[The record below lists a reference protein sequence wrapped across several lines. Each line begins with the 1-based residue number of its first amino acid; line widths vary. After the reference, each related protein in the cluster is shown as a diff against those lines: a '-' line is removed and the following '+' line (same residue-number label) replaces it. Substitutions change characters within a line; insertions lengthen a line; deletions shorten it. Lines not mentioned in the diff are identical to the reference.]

1 MNKTI
6 LTVDDSSTMRQMV
19 GIALKGAG
27 FGVLEAG
34 DGVEALEKLRSA
46 ARPVDLVL
54 TDLNMPRMDG
64 IELTRQIRL
73 LEHLRGVP
81 IILLTTE
88 SSPEMKQR
96 GKSAGATGW
105 IVKPF
110 QPKQLLDVVAKVI
123 R

>member
-1 MNKTI
+1 MPKTI

-19 GIALKGAG
+19 GVTLKNSG
-27 FGVLEAG
+27 FEVLEAA
-34 DGVEALEKLRSA
+34 DGVEALEKFRKS
-46 ARPVDLVL
+46 PTVDLVL

-64 IELTRQIRL
+64 LELTRQIRAL
-73 LEHLRGVP
+73 ASGRAVP

-88 SSPEMKQR
+88 SSPDMKLR

-110 QPKQLLDVVAKVI
+110 QPKQLLEVIGKVA

>member
-1 MNKTI
+1 MPKRI

-19 GIALKGAG
+19 GLTLKTAG
-27 FGVLEAG
+27 FEVLEAA
-34 DGVEALEKLRSA
+34 DGVEALEKLRQS
-46 ARPVDLVL
+46 PTVDLVL

-64 IELTRQIRL
+64 LELTRQIRAMASG
-73 LEHLRGVP
+73 RAVP

-88 SSPEMKQR
+88 SSPEMKLR

-110 QPKQLLDVVAKVI
+110 QPNQLLEVIGKVA

>member
-1 MNKTI
+1 MPKRI

-19 GIALKGAG
+19 GVTLKSAG
-27 FGVLEAG
+27 FEVLEAA
-34 DGVEALEKLRSA
+34 DGVEALDKLRQS
-46 ARPVDLVL
+46 PTIDLVL

-64 IELTRQIRL
+64 LELTRQIRAL
-73 LEHLRGVP
+73 ASGQAVP

-88 SSPEMKQR
+88 SSPEMKLR
-96 GKSAGATGW
+96 GKAAGATGW

-110 QPKQLLDVVAKVI
+110 QPNQLLEVIGKVA

>member
-1 MNKTI
+1 MPKTI

-19 GIALKGAG
+19 GVTLKNSG
-27 FGVLEAG
+27 FEVLEAA
-34 DGVEALEKLRSA
+34 DGVEALEKFRKS
-46 ARPVDLVL
+46 PTVDLVL

-64 IELTRQIRL
+64 LELTRQIRAL
-73 LEHLRGVP
+73 ASGRAVP

-88 SSPEMKQR
+88 SSPDMKLR

-110 QPKQLLDVVAKVI
+110 QPNQLLEVIGKVT

>member
-1 MNKTI
+1 MPKTI

-19 GIALKGAG
+19 GVTLKNSG
-27 FGVLEAG
+27 FEVLEAA
-34 DGVEALEKLRSA
+34 DGVEALEKFRKS
-46 ARPVDLVL
+46 PTVDLVL

-64 IELTRQIRL
+64 LDVTRQIRAL
-73 LEHLRGVP
+73 ASGRAVP

-88 SSPEMKQR
+88 SSPDMKLR

-110 QPKQLLDVVAKVI
+110 QPNQLLEVIGKVT

>member
-1 MNKTI
+1 MPKRI

-19 GIALKGAG
+19 GVTLKSAG
-27 FGVLEAG
+27 FEVLEAA
-34 DGVEALEKLRSA
+34 DGVEALDKLRQS
-46 ARPVDLVL
+46 PTIDLVL

-64 IELTRQIRL
+64 LELTRQIRAL
-73 LEHLRGVP
+73 ASGRAVP

-88 SSPEMKQR
+88 SSPEMKLR
-96 GKSAGATGW
+96 GKAAGATGW

-110 QPKQLLDVVAKVI
+110 QPNQLLEVIGKVA

>member
-1 MNKTI
+1 MPKTI

-19 GIALKGAG
+19 GVTLKNSG
-27 FGVLEAG
+27 FEVLEAA
-34 DGVEALEKLRSA
+34 DGVEALEKFRKS
-46 ARPVDLVL
+46 PTVDLVL

-64 IELTRQIRL
+64 LELTRQIRAL
-73 LEHLRGVP
+73 ASGRAVP

-88 SSPEMKQR
+88 SSPDMKLQ

-110 QPKQLLDVVAKVI
+110 QPNQLLEVIGKVT

>member
-1 MNKTI
+1 MPKRI

-19 GIALKGAG
+19 GLTLKSAG
-27 FGVLEAG
+27 FEVLEAA
-34 DGVEALEKLRSA
+34 DGVEALEKLRQS
-46 ARPVDLVL
+46 PTVDLVL

-64 IELTRQIRL
+64 LELTRQIRAMASG
-73 LEHLRGVP
+73 RAVP

-88 SSPEMKQR
+88 SSPDMKLR

-110 QPKQLLDVVAKVI
+110 QPKQLLEVIGKVA